1 MLMLERI
8 VAYWENRPMLA
19 WALIYIM
26 HLVYKAKV
34 THNDLTENN
43 ILLHFAPDEMKS
55 VYIGVCDWGIA
66 SRVVEM
72 NSSNY
77 HNKSEADC
85 EV

>member
-1 MLMLERI
+1 MPMLERI
-8 VAYWENRPMLA
+8 VAYRENRPMLA
-19 WALIYIM
+19 SALIYIM
-26 HLVYKAKV
+26 HLVHKAKI

-43 ILLHFAPDEMKS
+43 ILLHFPPNDVKI
-55 VYIGVCDWGIA
+55 VYIGVCDWGIG

-72 NSSNY
+72 KSSNY